1 MTKSVF
7 KLFALALFVLAPM
20 AHADD
25 GSIVTTTVEGTFED
39 TASAVKDAIIG
50 KGINIAHVLPAS
62 DMLHRT
68 GKDFGYDKDPYGNA
82 EIYEFCSAAIS
93 QKLARIDPAN
103 IVLCPFTIGVYT
115 LPDNPNEVH
124 ITYKIPT
131 GKPGTEDAIKEIEAL
146 LSGIVEDAS
155 W

>member
-1 MTKSVF
+1 MTKFVF
-7 KLFALALFVLAPM
+7 TFFALALFVVSPM
-20 AHADD
+20 AHA
-25 GSIVTTTVEGTFED
+25 GESSIVTTTVEGTFED
-39 TASAVKDAIIG
+39 TSAAVKDAIIG

-68 GKDFGYDKDPYGNA
+68 GPDFGYTKDPYANA

-93 QKLARIDPAN
+93 QKLARLDPAN

-115 LPDNPNEVH
+115 LPGKPDEVH

-131 GKPGTEDAIKEIEAL
+131 GQPGSEEAVAEIEAL
-146 LSGIVEDAS
+146 LAGIVEDAS

>member
-1 MTKSVF
+1 MTKSVCII
-7 KLFALALFVLAPM
+7 LALALFVVSPM
-20 AHADD
+20 AHA
-25 GSIVTTTVEGTFED
+25 GETTIVSTTVEGTFED
-39 TASAVKDAIIG
+39 TSSAVKEAIIG

-62 DMLHRT
+62 DMLNRT
-68 GKDFGYDKDPYGNA
+68 GPAFGYTKGVYDKA

-115 LPDNPNEVH
+115 LPENPGEVH

-131 GKPGTEDAIKEIEAL
+131 GKPGSEQAVEEIQAL
-146 LSGIVEDAS
+146 ISSIVEDAS